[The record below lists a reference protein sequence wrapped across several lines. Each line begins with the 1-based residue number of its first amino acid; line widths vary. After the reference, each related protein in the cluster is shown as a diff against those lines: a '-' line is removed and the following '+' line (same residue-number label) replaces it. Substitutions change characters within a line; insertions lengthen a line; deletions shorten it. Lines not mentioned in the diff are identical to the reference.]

1 MVTSVA
7 TGVLNPDDTDGD
19 GFLIFSRCDDDGD
32 GWYKMKLRDPS

>member
-19 GFLIFSRCDDDGD
+19 GFLIFLDVTMMEMVGT
-32 GWYKMKLRDPS
+32 K